1 MRPIRPL
8 LQIQPS
14 LTVSIFLDYPVK
26 CKRFFYP
33 SKVVI
38 DHFVPCFDLKRLLQ
52 CSLKITTWISC
63 CSKQFQ
69 KSYGSKGSE
78 DECTFILLTHGF
90 SKEFIVIWT
99 SLANHYRSRK
109 ITSPENVAVTVSNK
123 KTHLADFERVVFLPY
138 ISGTT
143 WATKNLFIS
152 FSEELSAGR
161 RFFEFGPKISWYLQ
175 KRV

>member
-1 MRPIRPL
+1 MRPIHPL

-90 SKEFIVIWT
+90 RKEFIVIWT

-123 KTHLADFERVVFLPY
+123 KTHLADFERCVFAVYLRNHLS
-138 ISGTT
+138 IGRNT
-143 WATKNLFIS
+143 WLKNS
-152 FSEELSAGR
+152 
-161 RFFEFGPKISWYLQ
+161 
-175 KRV
+175 